1 MIRGKEAGFTL
12 IEVLA
17 ALLIFSVAIIGLTA
31 AGTESAR
38 SVSAIEQKMLAGI
51 VADNV
56 LTNARHERLQVGAR
70 RGEEDQLGRSFDWDL
85 ETQDTEA
92 EGFYRFIVKVS
103 LQDQGQVLIERDA
116 YFRRPSSPAPTNQPS
131 VPSNTPPDEGIPD
144 E

>member
-1 MIRGKEAGFTL
+1 MSRRSEAGFTL

-56 LTNARHERLQVGAR
+56 LTNARYERLQVGAR
-70 RGEEDQLGRSFDWDL
+70 RGEEEQLGRNFDWDL
-85 ETQDTEA
+85 ETQETEA
-92 EGFYRFIVKVS
+92 AGFYRFIVKVS
-103 LQDQGQVLIERDA
+103 QQNQNQVLIERDA
-116 YFRRPSSPAPTNQPS
+116 YFRRPSSSALTNQVPAPN
-131 VPSNTPPDEGIPD
+131 NTPPDEGVPD